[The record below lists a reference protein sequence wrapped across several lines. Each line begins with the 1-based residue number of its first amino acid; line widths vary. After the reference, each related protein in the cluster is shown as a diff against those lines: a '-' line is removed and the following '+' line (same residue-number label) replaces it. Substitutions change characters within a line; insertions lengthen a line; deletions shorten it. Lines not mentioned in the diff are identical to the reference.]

1 MSRSLKQAGTAING
15 AIGAVMFHLLQLCV
29 ALPLI
34 LNEQLVVHLKQRSIE
49 LVTILYVLL
58 RNQVVCLL

>member
-34 LNEQLVVHLKQRSIE
+34 LNELVVHLKQRSIE